1 MAEYL
6 HHDDRSPERAPPLDP
21 ARGRPSGADA
31 EGEGGIGGAVR
42 SFVRAAVGA
51 AGRAGSVS
59 LSTLG
64 DALEGPGRAL
74 SARTVASVVDAPRPV
89 ADRSELADA
98 LEEQPRAPLL
108 GGATGAALATRVA
121 RKVGPLRFLAR
132 RTPMWLVITAVPALH
147 ASASRGSD
155 ELALVA
161 SHLVHRARAAGVQ
174 PDPDR
179 VRRAAV
185 QLLSE
190 VRVDPAVEPRHAPL
204 ATAWLQRAVRAT
216 LPFSPGVV
224 TRNPAALARAT
235 AAVDPATLAA
245 PPEIAAGDGTEPAD
259 RGR

>member
-1 MAEYL
+1 M
-6 HHDDRSPERAPPLDP
+6 
-21 ARGRPSGADA
+21 
-31 EGEGGIGGAVR
+31 GGAVR

-59 LSTLG
+59 LGTLG

-89 ADRSELADA
+89 AERSDLADA
-98 LEEQPRAPLL
+98 LGEQPRSPLL
-108 GGATGAALATRVA
+108 GGATGAALAARVA

-147 ASASRGSD
+147 ASVSRGAD

-161 SHLVHRARAAGVQ
+161 SHLVHRARAAGVE

-185 QLLSE
+185 QLLSRA
-190 VRVDPAVEPRHAPL
+190 RVDPAAEPRHAPL
-204 ATAWLQRAVRAT
+204 AVAWLQRALRAT
-216 LPFSPGVV
+216 LPFSPGVA
-224 TRNPAALARAT
+224 TRDPAALARAT
-235 AAVDPATLAA
+235 AAVDPATLVA
-245 PPEIAAGDGTEPAD
+245 PAGVAGPAD
-259 RGR
+259 GRVR